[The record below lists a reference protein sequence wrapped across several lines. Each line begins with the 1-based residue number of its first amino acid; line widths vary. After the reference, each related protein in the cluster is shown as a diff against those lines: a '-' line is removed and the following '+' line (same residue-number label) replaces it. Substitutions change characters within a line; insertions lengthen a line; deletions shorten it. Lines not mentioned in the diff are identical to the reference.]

1 MREWSIKCSRNT
13 SGVER
18 LTNHTLLSGLSQHC
32 SCSSVL
38 QGADP
43 LPYMQTTR
51 SEALYSWTVHVAQH
65 WTYRPI
71 THSVIITIG
80 SLVNR
85 HRWRRSWRFFT
96 LSSQAL
102 AELNAWFSWCSVT
115 SVTKKRR
122 EKKPQTLILI
132 KRHNQCIPNT
142 VKKENI

>member
-13 SGVER
+13 GGVER

-51 SEALYSWTVHVAQH
+51 SEALYSWTVQVAQH

-71 THSVIITIG
+71 TQCDNHYWQLGEQTQMAEELKILHT
-80 SLVNR
+80 
-85 HRWRRSWRFFT
+85 FQ
-96 LSSQAL
+96 SSPGWVECMVFL
-102 AELNAWFSWCSVT
+102 MLCDKCD
-115 SVTKKRR
+115 KK
-122 EKKPQTLILI
+122 EEGKKTQTLILI

-142 VKKENI
+142 VKEENI